1 MSLECHFG
9 TLDASLV
16 ILFAYKEDNGAHDVF
31 IFETFI
37 LWSVSVF
44 LKGLKYVFEKL
55 LEVQFFSLCCD
66 DCIRAVQDM
75 KRKVRDFFEL
85 FDIKRDQA
93 ILNLLLALQIE
104 NLCLSAILIDNFWPN
119 FVDVVG

>member
-1 MSLECHFG
+1 
-9 TLDASLV
+9 
-16 ILFAYKEDNGAHDVF
+16 
-31 IFETFI
+31 
-37 LWSVSVF
+37 
-44 LKGLKYVFEKL
+44 
-55 LEVQFFSLCCD
+55 
-66 DCIRAVQDM
+66 M

-119 FVDVVG
+119 FVDVVGWGELNVLSGDI